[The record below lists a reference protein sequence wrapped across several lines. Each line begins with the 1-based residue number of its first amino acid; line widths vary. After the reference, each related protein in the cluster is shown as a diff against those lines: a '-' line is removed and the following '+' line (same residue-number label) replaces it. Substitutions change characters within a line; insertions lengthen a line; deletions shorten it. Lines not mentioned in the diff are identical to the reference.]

1 MSLSTGNSRALMGV
15 GRPSPF
21 PAPPKPPAI
30 EDSSGKAP
38 MEDLSSKDKRLAL
51 EMAEAVGANTPIV
64 RLMEDLELELTYDA
78 LPALMK

>member
-1 MSLSTGNSRALMGV
+1 MGV

-21 PAPPKPPAI
+21 PAPPKPRATG
-30 EDSSGKAP
+30 DSGGKAP
-38 MEDLSSKDKRLAL
+38 AEDLGSKDKRLAL
-51 EMAEAVGANTPIV
+51 EMVEAVGANTPIV